1 MLAPG
6 ALADY
11 LLEDFEMLRLLCGIL
26 AVAVVISG
34 SSAALAGKGN
44 KGKKTPEQRF
54 EKADAND
61 DDKLSLD
68 EFIGKRTEADKKE
81 KATKRFGKLDKDGD
95 DFLSLEEYK
104 AGEKK
109 KKK

>member
-1 MLAPG
+1 MK
-6 ALADY
+6 
-11 LLEDFEMLRLLCGIL
+11 RLLCGLL
-26 AVAVVISG
+26 ALAVVISG
-34 SSAALAGKGN
+34 STSALAGKGN
-44 KGKKTPEQRF
+44 KGKKTAEQRF
-54 EKADAND
+54 EKADVND
-61 DDKLSLD
+61 DDKLSLE

-95 DFLSLEEYK
+95 DFLTLEEYK